1 MIGRWGLKGIVQ
13 ARARF
18 VASTLAVATA
28 MLLVI
33 VFRAVWEGETKQLA
47 VYLEEAGADVWV
59 MQAHVSNMHMASSF
73 ISKGKRN
80 EIARVPG
87 VDDLAGILYLNTM
100 VQAGDRQWFS
110 YVVGLEEPDQIGGP
124 WAMRGGTTELGDH
137 DAVIPET
144 LSRITDTSVGD
155 TIEIGDRSF
164 TVVGLSEGTFSVTNP
179 ITFVRAGDLADLL
192 SLVGYDSYVLV
203 RAAPGADPGALA
215 EAIEDEVDGVEAM
228 TTAELVASDV
238 QLARQ
243 MGTEVIALMTA
254 ICAVLAVLL
263 VAFALYIHTA
273 AGRRELAVVKALG
286 FRRRHVYQSVVLQ
299 SAVLTGAAF
308 ALALV
313 GAGLIVVLGPRV
325 APVLS
330 LSLRAPAVL
339 EVGAAAFVVAVLATL
354 AVARRVARVEPASVF
369 NP

>member
-1 MIGRWGLKGIVQ
+1 MIRRWALKGIVQ
-13 ARARF
+13 ARSRF
-18 VASTLAVATA
+18 AASTLAVGTA

-33 VFRAVWEGETKQLA
+33 VFRAVWEGETEQLA
-47 VYLEEAGADVWV
+47 VYVERTGADVWV

-73 ISKGKRN
+73 ISEGKRN
-80 EIARVPG
+80 EIRRVPG

-110 YVVGLEEPDQIGGP
+110 YVVGLEKADQIGGP
-124 WAMRGGTTELGDH
+124 WAMRSGTTELGDH
-137 DAVIPET
+137 DAIIPAT

-164 TVVGLSEGTFSVTNP
+164 SVVGLSEGTFSVTNP

-192 SLVGYDSYVLV
+192 SLAGYDSYILV
-203 RAAPGADPGALA
+203 RAAPGVDPGALA
-215 EAIEDEVDGVEAM
+215 EGIEDEVDGVEAM
-228 TTAELVASDV
+228 TTPELVASDI

-263 VAFALYIHTA
+263 VAFALYIHTSA
-273 AGRRELAVVKALG
+273 ARRELAVVKALG
-286 FRRRHVYQSVVLQ
+286 FRRRHVYESVVLQ

-308 ALALV
+308 AFAVVVAALV
-313 GAGLIVVLGPRV
+313 AVVGPRV

-330 LSLRAPAVL
+330 LSLRVRAVL
-339 EVGAAAFVVAVLATL
+339 EVGGAALLVAVVSTL
-354 AVARRVARVEPASVF
+354 VVARRVARVEPASVF

>member
-1 MIGRWGLKGIVQ
+1 MIGRWALKGIVQ

-18 VASTLAVATA
+18 VASTLAVGTA

-33 VFRAVWEGETKQLA
+33 TFRAVWEGETEQLA

-73 ISKGKRN
+73 ISEGKRN
-80 EIARVPG
+80 EVARVPG
-87 VDDLAGILYLNTM
+87 VEELAGILYLNTM
-100 VQAGDRQWFS
+100 VQAGDRPWFS

-124 WAMRGGTTELGDH
+124 WAMDDGRTELDDH
-137 DAVIPET
+137 DAIIPET
-144 LSRITDTSVGD
+144 LARITDTSIGD
-155 TIEIGDRSF
+155 IIRIGDRRFS
-164 TVVGLSEGTFSVTNP
+164 VVGLSEGTFSVTNP

-192 SLVGYDSYVLV
+192 SLAGYDSYVLV
-203 RAAPGADPGALA
+203 RATTGADPGALA
-215 EAIEDEVDGVEAM
+215 EAIENEVDGVEAM
-228 TTAELVASDV
+228 TTAELVASDI

-263 VAFALYIHTA
+263 VAFALYIHTS
-273 AGRRELAVVKALG
+273 AGRRELAVIKALG
-286 FRRRHVYQSVVLQ
+286 FRRRHVYQGVVLQ
-299 SAVLTGAAF
+299 SVVLTGTALAF
-308 ALALV
+308 AVV
-313 GAGLIVVLGPRV
+313 GAWLIAVLGPRV

-330 LSLRAPAVL
+330 LSLRATAVL
-339 EVGAAAFVVAVLATL
+339 EVGAAALVVAVIATL
-354 AVARRVARVEPASVF
+354 VVARRVARVEPASVF